1 MSIEVTVR
9 NDEVARASKHA
20 RSMAEELAAAF
31 DSIEHIHV
39 ILDAE
44 KHRRTAEVVIQG
56 RHHLKVEAHDEEDR
70 IQVALEKTFE
80 KAERQLRRVRDKV
93 TDHHRA

>member
-1 MSIEVTVR
+1 MACTWHPSRHCRVYVR
-9 NDEVARASKHA
+9 ISRVRV
-20 RSMAEELAAAF
+20 RRTM
-31 DSIEHIHV
+31 
-39 ILDAE
+39 
-44 KHRRTAEVVIQG
+44 RRTAEVVIQG